1 MKISPKE
8 GGCIMDIFKKRV
20 KRYVPET
27 TTRSN
32 ANDEI
37 KRIQF
42 NTFIDPMTKRAMRF
56 LAVVYEV
63 PIYAVVEHACQIG
76 GLYMIKARQDPKEKE
91 RLQQHL
97 VSRHI
102 LGKQDARETDFL
114 AASKSIFSS
123 ILLSDIVDLYKEFKK
138 LDYLAFKAD
147 DMPDREWGIQ
157 TATTRFN
164 MRAMFTRL
172 IVKVDQL
179 CVKDDDEHPTRTDD
193 GTGLACEDAT
203 AEEDFTTESGSDVL

>member
-1 MKISPKE
+1 
-8 GGCIMDIFKKRV
+8 
-20 KRYVPET
+20 
-27 TTRSN
+27 
-32 ANDEI
+32 
-37 KRIQF
+37 
-42 NTFIDPMTKRAMRF
+42 MTKRAMRF
-56 LAVVYEV
+56 LAAEYEV
-63 PIYAVVEHACQIG
+63 PIYSVVEHACQIG
-76 GLYMIKARQDPKEKE
+76 GFYMIKARQDPKEKE

-157 TATTRFN
+157 TATTRHN

-193 GTGLACEDAT
+193 GASPAGEDAT
-203 AEEDFTTESGSDVL
+203 IEEDFTAESDSDIR